1 MAETKVFFVEACGT
15 SPQSP
20 NENIRVGATV
30 QGALNPRT
38 DLCIKLGAIPDNLK
52 YKNITDARFCLYI
65 QSFGS
70 AALSKVYYVYRFT
83 EPFDVNT
90 VTHNTAKITATGL
103 KEVVLETEPPGYVKG
118 ISGLSWNKEYLNGI
132 QIFCTEDL
140 TYQTP
145 YGANKPYIL
154 YTHDTENAGIE
165 PSGLSPNQYGTQ
177 SLDQQFSWTPANNAN
192 TLSPL
197 SAVSTVLQWRKNES
211 SQIQTISANNGTS
224 VSIPAGELNFEKIQW
239 RVGITSNSGAT
250 KYSDWIA
257 ITMLPPR
264 IDSPTPSSGYVPKS
278 APSEFNWSL
287 VQPTGETTKVQTTQ
301 ISAVFKWRESQ
312 ESPINEIRV
321 SGSESKIIVPAGTFT
336 SDSIQWMVTA
346 TANGGATASSDW
358 MTCTTIEPTSTAKA
372 VSPIKTVIQSG
383 TDLQFFWEHI
393 ITTGTAPTGFDIQY
407 STDKSDWKDLLS
419 GKTSET
425 TATLQNNALP
435 GGTVYWRVR
444 TYNTDNVPGAWS
456 DPAEIIVIAPPAAPS
471 IQLEKI
477 SPRPILR
484 WSSLDQ
490 VAYEVEIVGVETYSQ
505 YGNANRY
512 QSHAVLPDGLYT
524 VRVRIQNRY
533 AFWSA
538 WGEASLTVFNSPGSA
553 ITLSATAS
561 KTGEVQLS
569 WSTTGAFA
577 SYQILR
583 NGAVIGETTERSYL
597 DRLAIGACSY
607 QIRGIVD
614 SAGNYSL
621 SGVQALT
628 VTVPTVQIAPVSGG
642 DWLALPYTTTD
653 IREVSVSTSKS
664 VTYQQFL
671 GSPLPVGV
679 VGEALSK
686 SVQLSCAFP
695 YRLQADAAKLEAL
708 IGQLVCVKD
717 PRGRRYL
724 GILGSMSHVSSRFYL
739 SYSLTITPVAC
750 EEVEL

>member
-1 MAETKVFFVEACGT
+1 MSQTNVNFTEAAGV
-15 SPQSP
+15 S
-20 NENIRVGATV
+20 N
-30 QGALNPRT
+30 LNPSSHYNLGSTASHGSYT
-38 DLCIKLGAIPDNLK
+38 DVVLKFPEIQGNLK
-52 YKNITDARFCLYI
+52 YKNIK
-65 QSFGS
+65 S
-70 AALSKVYYVYRFT
+70 
-83 EPFDVNT
+83 
-90 VTHNTAKITATGL
+90 AKIYLYFNSHSGSITSETLYATAIDTDSSIDAITYSKAEQVGYNYNIWVYQIQVPGWRDFSDDL
-103 KEVVLETEPPGYVKG
+103 KSIIKYNFG
-118 ISGLSWNKEYLNGI
+118 IMVDAPYY
-132 QIFCTEDL
+132 FTF
-140 TYQTP
+140 YTP
-145 YGANKPYIL
+145 SGANKPYIQFEHDDDILGVDPYGL
-154 YTHDTENAGIE
+154 YPTNYAPQSI
-165 PSGLSPNQYGTQ
+165 NQKFNWY
-177 SLDQQFSWTPANNAN
+177 FSTTGFTLA
-192 TLSPL
+192 TLSP
-197 SAVSTVLQWRKNES
+197 VSTKFQWRVNES
-211 SQIQTISANNGTS
+211 SEIHEIDANNGLNVT
-224 VSIPAGELNFEKIQW
+224 IPAGDLPAGTIQI
-239 RVGITSNSGAT
+239 RVTVTANSGVT
-250 KYSDWIA
+250 KSTQWYNLEV
-257 ITMLPPR
+257 LPPR
-264 IDSPTPSSGYVPKS
+264 IESPTPSSGYVPKNK
-278 APSEFNWSL
+278 ASEFSWSL
-287 VQPTGETTKVQTTQ
+287 VQPTSNTAKQKATQ
-301 ISAVFKWRESQ
+301 ISAVFKWRAYDGAQ
-312 ESPINEIRV
+312 IHEIPV
-321 SGSESKIIVPAGTFT
+321 SGSTTKVTVPANTFT
-336 SDSIQWMVTA
+336 TASFQWMVTA

-358 MTCTTIEPTSTAKA
+358 MTCSTLEVTSHARA
-372 VSPIKTVIQSG
+372 VSPKSTVIQSG
-383 TDLQFFWEHI
+383 AEIVFTWEHI

-407 STDKSDWKDLLS
+407 STDKSDWRDLLS

-425 TATLQNNALP
+425 TATLKNNALP

-444 TYNTDNVPGAWS
+444 TYNTDNAPGAWS
-456 DPAEIIVIAPPAAPS
+456 DPAEIIVIAPPAAPT

-477 SPRPILR
+477 SPRPIIR

-490 VAYEVEIVGVETYSQ
+490 VAYEVEIVGVEKYSQ

-512 QSHAVLPDGLYT
+512 QSHAVLADDLYT

-538 WGEASLTVFNSPGSA
+538 WAEASLTVFNSPSGS
-553 ITLSATAS
+553 ISLMATAS

-569 WSTTGAFA
+569 WSATGAFI
-577 SYQILR
+577 SFQILR

-628 VTVPTVQIAPVSGG
+628 VTVPTVAIAPISGG

-653 IREVSVSTSKS
+653 IREVTVSISKT

-671 GSPLPVGV
+671 GASLPVGV

-739 SYSLTITPVAC
+739 SYNLIITPVDC